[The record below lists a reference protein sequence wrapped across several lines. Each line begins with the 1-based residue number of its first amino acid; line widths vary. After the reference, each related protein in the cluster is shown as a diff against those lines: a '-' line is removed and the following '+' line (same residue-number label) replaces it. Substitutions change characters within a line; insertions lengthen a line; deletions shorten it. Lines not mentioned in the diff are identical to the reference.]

1 MKKFIQKV
9 VEKRNLSKGE
19 AEEAMKMIMSGKA
32 TPSQLAG
39 FLIALKMK
47 GETAEEIAG
56 FAKIMRNFAKKVKP
70 EVKGMLVDVCGTGGD
85 RIKTFNISTTAMFI
99 IAAAGVPVAKHGNRA
114 ITSSCGS
121 ADVLEELGVNLN
133 LDSGKINQSLEKIGI
148 GFLFAPNYHPAMKY
162 AMPTRRELGVRT
174 VFNILGPLT
183 NPANAAGQLM
193 GVFEP
198 GLTEKLAKVF
208 KLLGLKR
215 AMVVYGQPGLDEIS
229 NIGKTKISELK
240 EGKIKTYSI
249 SPEELG
255 IKKARPEELSGRDK
269 KINAEI
275 LKDILSG
282 KEKGAKRDIVLLN
295 AAAGIVLGGKA
306 RDIKEGL
313 NLARET
319 LDSGKAYKKL
329 EEFINF
335 GK

>member
-1 MKKFIQKV
+1 MKKFIQKA
-9 VEKRNLSKGE
+9 VEKRNLSEEE
-19 AEEAMKMIMSGKA
+19 AKEAMKIIMSGKA
-32 TPSQLAG
+32 TPSQVAG

-47 GETAEEIAG
+47 GETTEEIAG
-56 FAKIMRNFAKKVKP
+56 FAKIMRSFAKKVKP
-70 EVKGMLVDVCGTGGD
+70 EIEGVLIDVCGTGGG

-114 ITSSCGS
+114 VTSSCGS
-121 ADVLEELGVNLN
+121 ADVLEGLGINLN
-133 LDSGKINQSLEKIGI
+133 LDSGKIKESLEKIGI

-162 AMPTRRELGVRT
+162 AMPTRREIGVRT

-208 KLLGLKR
+208 KLLRLKR
-215 AMVVYGQPGLDEIS
+215 AMIVYGQPGLDEIS

-255 IKKARPEELSGRDK
+255 IKRGKEEDLTGGDK
-269 KINAEI
+269 KINIEI

-282 KEKGAKRDIVLLN
+282 KERGTKRDIVLLN
-295 AAAGIVLGGKA
+295 AAAGIMIGGKA
-306 RDIKEGL
+306 RNIKEGL
-313 NLARET
+313 NLAEKI

-329 EEFINF
+329 EEFRSF